1 MRLLLS
7 AVALMCLTACA
18 PFWQTKAPTST
29 PDALWQQRLE
39 QQSKLQ
45 QWAFVGRTAIVQG
58 REGWNAGIVWEEQ
71 DQEFHIRLSGPFS
84 QGGVALDGNSEQV
97 TLTLDDG
104 EQLSAPTAEQLLAE
118 AMGWLLPVSALRDW
132 VRGVPYAEV
141 AVENQELDEWGRLIR
156 LEQAGWQIEFLRYMP
171 FEQYSMPEKVFMK
184 HDELSVRLIVS
195 DWRRPK

>member
-1 MRLLLS
+1 MRKLLS
-7 AVALMCLTACA
+7 AAALLCLTACT
-18 PFWQTKAPTST
+18 PFWQTKAPVSS
-29 PDALWQQRLE
+29 PDALWQLRLQ
-39 QQSKLQ
+39 QQSELHD
-45 QWAFVGRTAIVQG
+45 WAFVGRTAIVQG

-84 QGGVALDGNSEQV
+84 QGGVALDGNTDQV

-132 VRGVPYAEV
+132 VRGVPYAGV
-141 AVENQELDEWGRLIR
+141 AVDKQELDEQGRLLR

-171 FEQYSMPEKVFMK
+171 FEHYSMPEKVFMK
-184 HDELSVRLIVS
+184 HPELSVRLIVS

>member
-1 MRLLLS
+1 MKKLLS
-7 AVALMCLTACA
+7 AVALLCLTACT
-18 PFWQTKAPTST
+18 PFWQTKTTTS
-29 PDALWQQRLE
+29 PDALWQLRLA
-39 QQSKLQ
+39 QQSELQ

-71 DQEFHIRLSGPFS
+71 NQEFHIRLSGPFS
-84 QGGVALDGNSEQV
+84 QGGVALDGNSEAV

-132 VRGVPYAEV
+132 VRGVPYAKV
-141 AVENQELDEWGRLIR
+141 AVDKQELDEQGRLIR

-171 FEQYSMPEKVFMK
+171 FEHYSMPEKVFMK
-184 HDELSVRLIVS
+184 HPELSVRLIVS

>member
-1 MRLLLS
+1 MRKLLS
-7 AVALMCLTACA
+7 AAALLCLTACT
-18 PFWQTKAPTST
+18 PFWQTKAPVSS
-29 PDALWQQRLE
+29 PDALWQLRLQ
-39 QQSKLQ
+39 QQSELHD
-45 QWAFVGRTAIVQG
+45 WAFVGRTAIVQG

-71 DQEFHIRLSGPFS
+71 NQEFHIRLSGPFS
-84 QGGVALDGNSEQV
+84 QGGVALDGNTDQV

-132 VRGVPYAEV
+132 VRGVPYAKV
-141 AVENQELDEWGRLIR
+141 AVDKQELDEQGRLLR

-171 FEQYSMPEKVFMK
+171 FEHYSMPEKVFMK
-184 HDELSVRLIVS
+184 HPELSVRLIVS

>member
-1 MRLLLS
+1 MRKLLS
-7 AVALMCLTACA
+7 AAALLCLTACT
-18 PFWQTKAPTST
+18 PFWQTKAPVSS
-29 PDALWQQRLE
+29 PDALWQLRLQ
-39 QQSKLQ
+39 QQSELHD
-45 QWAFVGRTAIVQG
+45 WAFVGRTAIVQG

-84 QGGVALDGNSEQV
+84 QGGVALEGNTDQV

-132 VRGVPYAEV
+132 VRGVPYAKV
-141 AVENQELDEWGRLIR
+141 AVDKQELDEQGRLLR

-171 FEQYSMPEKVFMK
+171 FEHYSMPEKVFMK
-184 HDELSVRLIVS
+184 HPELSVRLIVS

>member
-1 MRLLLS
+1 
-7 AVALMCLTACA
+7 
-18 PFWQTKAPTST
+18 
-29 PDALWQQRLE
+29 
-39 QQSKLQ
+39 
-45 QWAFVGRTAIVQG
+45 VQG

-71 DQEFHIRLSGPFS
+71 NQEFHIRLSGPFS
-84 QGGVALDGNSEQV
+84 QGGVALDGNTDQV

-132 VRGVPYAEV
+132 VRGVPYAKV
-141 AVENQELDEWGRLIR
+141 AVDKQELDEQGRLLR

-171 FEQYSMPEKVFMK
+171 FEHYSMPEKVFMK
-184 HDELSVRLIVS
+184 HPELSVRLIVS